1 MTVPSYLAKEST
13 RDRLT
18 SRRRHI
24 IITTPSPKAE
34 AGSAKASLAEVA
46 DALGCSTK
54 TVRRYIAD
62 GRLTGYRMGPRLI
75 RVDMAEVA
83 AMLSPIPT
91 VQAS

>member
-1 MTVPSYLAKEST
+1 MST
-13 RDRLT
+13 LSKVSEPPVQR
-18 SRRRHI
+18 
-24 IITTPSPKAE
+24 
-34 AGSAKASLAEVA
+34 ASLAEVA
-46 DALGCSTK
+46 DTLGCSTK

-83 AMLSPIPT
+83 AMLSRIPT